1 MRHVIVGAGPAG
13 VIAAE
18 TLRAADAQ
26 AEITLLGDESPA
38 PYSRMAIPYYLAD
51 RIAEEGMLLRKEPG
65 HFERLRIACLQQT
78 VTAVDAKAKSVRLG
92 DGRRLP
98 YDRLLIATGSR
109 PVAPPIPGLAGAGVH
124 PCWSLADARAI
135 HRLAAKGARVALI
148 GGGFIGSIVMNALHA
163 RGVRLTVVE
172 MEHRLVPKMMNQ
184 PAGLMLQRWCERQGV
199 TVLTATRIARAKRNK
214 TGVLALELSGGKGKP
229 IEAEL
234 VIVATGVQ
242 PRIDFLAGSGV
253 KTGQGVLV
261 DDHLQTNVPEIYA
274 AGDVAEGPDVSGGTG
289 VHPIQ
294 PTAAEHG
301 RVAALNMAGRNSAYR
316 GSLIMNV
323 LDTVGLVSHSFGQWA
338 GVAGGSHAELQ
349 DDERFRYTR
358 LELVDDRIVGA
369 IVVGR
374 TEGVGILRGLIQT
387 RARLGPWKER
397 LLKDPGLA
405 AAAFQHATQSAG
417 HAPLARR
424 SA

>member
-26 AEITLLGDESPA
+26 AEITLLGDEYKA
-38 PYSRMAIPYYLAD
+38 PYSRMAIPYYLSD
-51 RIAEEGMLLRKEPG
+51 RIGEEGLLLRKEPG

-78 VTAVDAKAKSVRLG
+78 VTAVDAKGRTVRLA
-92 DGRRLP
+92 DGRSLP
-98 YDRLLIATGSR
+98 YDRLLVATGSR
-109 PVAPPIPGLAGAGVH
+109 PVAPPIPGLTGAGVH
-124 PCWSLADARAI
+124 PCWSVQDAREI
-135 HRLAAKGARVALI
+135 HRLAAKGARVVLI

-163 RGVRLTVVE
+163 RGVKLTVVE
-172 MEHRLVPKMMNQ
+172 MEDRLVPKMMNL
-184 PAGLMLQRWCERQGV
+184 PAGLMLKRWCERQGV
-199 TVLTATRIARAKRNK
+199 TVLTSTRIAGAKRTK
-214 TGVLALELSGGKGKP
+214 AGGFALELSNGKP

-234 VIVATGVQ
+234 AIVATGVQ

-261 DDHLQTNVPEIYA
+261 DEHLRTNVPEIFA
-274 AGDVAEGPDVSGGTG
+274 AGDVAEGPDFSGGLG

-301 RVAALNMAGRNSAYR
+301 RAAALNMAGQTTAYR

-338 GVAGGSHAELQ
+338 GVPGGSHGELR
-349 DDERFRYTR
+349 DDAGFRYTR
-358 LELVDDRIVGA
+358 LELDDDRIVGA
-369 IVVGR
+369 IVVGH
-374 TEGVGILRGLIQT
+374 TEAVGVLRGLIQT
-387 RARLGPWKER
+387 RARLGSWKVR
-397 LLKDPGLA
+397 LLEDPGLA
-405 AAAFQHATQSAG
+405 AAAFQRVNQSAG
-417 HAPLARR
+417 HPALTRR
-424 SA
+424 HA